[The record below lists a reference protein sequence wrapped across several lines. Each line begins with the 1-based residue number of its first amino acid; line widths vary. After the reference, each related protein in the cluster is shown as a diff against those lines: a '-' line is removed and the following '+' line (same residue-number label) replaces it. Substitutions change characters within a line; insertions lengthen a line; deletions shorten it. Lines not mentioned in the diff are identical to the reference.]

1 MQNKTCRKYVT
12 HLNTISKTGKGKGQT
27 TFISGKERK
36 KKKDFQK
43 KVKKRYFLFEG
54 WGEETA

>member
-1 MQNKTCRKYVT
+1 ME
-12 HLNTISKTGKGKGQT
+12 KGQT
-27 TFISGKERK
+27 IFISGKERK